1 MSSSRG
7 PYRAS
12 RRLAVHDLLRLRA
25 DDGREWELRPGQT
38 LHIGTH
44 PASDVVVSLDD
55 GEGPDGHELQAQIEW
70 ASPHRAPLLSA
81 RRGWRNVRLDD
92 RPVLGAIPLRTGHVI
107 EAGDEVLRVEMV
119 RSAALELPEV
129 EPIDLLVPP
138 PPQEDAG
145 GSARAWLKS
154 VLLGLEGAG
163 RTGIL
168 RLVVDGQPAAI
179 TFEDGRVVDAGC
191 GDLVGLAALEQ
202 VRAGSSAAWRFEPR
216 RVVRPGPLDLSIAE
230 FLRLGYWE
238 LARRRATRKSDAG
251 TTPA

>member
-7 PYRAS
+7 PYRSS
-12 RRLAVHDLLRLRA
+12 RRLAVHDLLRLTD
-25 DDGREWELRPGQT
+25 DDGRAWELRPGQT

-44 PASDVVVSLDD
+44 PASDVVVTLGD
-55 GEGPDGHELQAQIEW
+55 GAPDGHELQAQIEW
-70 ASPHRAPLLSA
+70 SSPHRAPLLSA

-107 EAGDEVLRVEMV
+107 EAGDEVLHVEMV
-119 RSAALELPEV
+119 RSAALEIPEA

-138 PPQEDAG
+138 PPQDDGER
-145 GSARAWLKS
+145 SARAWLRN
-154 VLLGLEGAG
+154 VLLGLESAG

-179 TFEDGRVVDAGC
+179 TFEGGRVVDAGC

-202 VRAGSSAAWRFEPR
+202 VRAGTSGAWRFEAR
-216 RVVRPGPLDLSIAE
+216 RVVRPGPLDLSIGE

-238 LARRRATRKSDAG
+238 LARRRATRKTDAG

>member
-12 RRLAVHDLLRLRA
+12 RRLAVHDLLRLHGE
-25 DDGREWELRPGQT
+25 DGRTWELRPGQT
-38 LHIGTH
+38 LHLGTH
-44 PASDVVVSLDD
+44 PANDVVVRLD
-55 GEGPDGHELQAQIEW
+55 GGREGDELQAQIEW

-107 EAGDEVLRVEMV
+107 EAGDQALEVEMV

-129 EPIDLLVPP
+129 EPIDLLAPP
-138 PPQEDAG
+138 PPQEDADG
-145 GSARAWLKS
+145 AARAWLRS
-154 VLLGLEGAG
+154 VLLGLESAR

-179 TFEDGRVVDAGC
+179 TFEDGRVTDAGC

-202 VRAGSSAAWRFEPR
+202 VRAGTSGAWRFEPR

-238 LARRRATRKSDAG
+238 LARRRATRKTDAG